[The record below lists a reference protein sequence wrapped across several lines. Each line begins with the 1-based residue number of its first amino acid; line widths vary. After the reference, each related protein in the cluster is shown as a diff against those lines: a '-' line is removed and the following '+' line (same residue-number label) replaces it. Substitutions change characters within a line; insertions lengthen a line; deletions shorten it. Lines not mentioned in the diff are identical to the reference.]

1 MVPKLTT
8 RLEAKLI
15 AGKRGECED
24 SAMRTW
30 DELSHEEQCLMVNAR
45 EHDLLPGTLHD
56 WRTDL
61 DQEPKLAL
69 VSELAD
75 ALVSLVDQGLI
86 EVRRLVAGRDGHD
99 VVPRT
104 ELPGVLADTGVWEYS
119 ERAWGYRDDGLCIV
133 ATTRGWELAR
143 TDRSG
148 VPDPQASNPY
158 LRPHG

>member
-8 RLEAKLI
+8 ELGANGSLPDPAR
-15 AGKRGECED
+15 CED
-24 SAMRTW
+24 QAMRTW

-45 EHDLLPGTLHD
+45 EHDLLPGTLYD

-61 DQEPKLAL
+61 DDEAQLAL
-69 VSELAD
+69 VSELTD
-75 ALVSLVDQGLI
+75 ALVSLVDQSLI
-86 EVRRLVAGRDGHD
+86 QVRRLVPGRDGYGI
-99 VVPRT
+99 VSRR

-119 ERAWGYRDDGLCIV
+119 ERGWSHRDDGLCIV
-133 ATTRGWELAR
+133 PTTRGWELVR

-148 VPDPQASNPY
+148 VPNPQASNPY